1 MGSLDIKQESSP
13 YTMTNP
19 LDPEEFRKQG
29 YMVIDFLA
37 EYYKSLEK
45 YPVRSQVEPGYL
57 RKRLPESAPHKPES
71 MDTIL
76 KDIQTDIVPGLT
88 HWQSPNYY
96 AYFPSSGSTAGL
108 LGETLASGFNV
119 VGFNWI
125 SSPAATELETIV
137 MDWLAKMLNLPTSFT
152 FSGNGGGV
160 MMGTT
165 CEAILTTITAA
176 RDTFV
181 NKYGPDT
188 ISKLVVYGSDQTH
201 CSFFKSA
208 KIAGISPSNFRP
220 IKTTRSNSYSLSPE
234 SLKSAI
240 EADLKNGLIPL
251 FLVATVGTTST
262 AAVDP
267 LGPLCDVAK
276 EYNMWV
282 HVDAAYAGN
291 ACICPELRYMINGV
305 EKADSFSFNAHKWFL
320 TTLDCCCLFVKNPNA
335 LVRCLSTNPEYLKNK
350 ATDTQQVVDY
360 KDWQLTLSRRFRSL
374 KMWMV
379 IKSYGVDYLRNFL
392 RSHVEMAIYFEQM
405 VKKDKRFEIVVPR
418 SFALVC
424 FRVCASAVI
433 QCCGQKFLEEET
445 LNQINSELLESI
457 NSVGKIYMTHS
468 LVDGIFLIRFAVG
481 ATLTEVHHVTYA
493 WKLIQEHATIVLG
506 KRSSK
511 NLISSQCE

>member
-1 MGSLDIKQESSP
+1 MGSLDIKSLESSTP
-13 YTMTNP
+13 MMNMNNNP

-37 EYYKSLEK
+37 EYYKSIEK
-45 YPVRSQVEPGYL
+45 YPVRSQVEAGYL
-57 RKRLPESAPHKPES
+57 RKKLPVSAPNDPVS
-71 MDTIL
+71 METIL
-76 KDIQTDIVPGLT
+76 ADIQTDIVPGLT
-88 HWQSPNYY
+88 HWQSPNYF

-125 SSPAATELETIV
+125 SSPASTELESIV
-137 MDWLAKMLNLPTSFT
+137 MDWLAEMLSLPKSFT
-152 FSGNGGGV
+152 FSGGGGGV

-176 RDTFV
+176 RDGLLDKIGRH
-181 NKYGPDT
+181 N
-188 ISKLVVYGSDQTH
+188 INKLVVYGSDQTH

-208 KIAGISPSNFRP
+208 KIAGISPANFRT
-220 IKTTRSNSYSLSPE
+220 IKTTKANAFSLRGD
-234 SLKSAI
+234 SLRATI
-240 EADLKNGLIPL
+240 EADVNAGLIPL

-262 AAVDP
+262 AAVDAV
-267 LGPLCDVAK
+267 GPLCDVAK

-291 ACICPELRYMINGV
+291 GCICPELRHMIDGV

-320 TTLDCCCLFVKNPNA
+320 TTLDCCCLFVKDPNA

-350 ATDTQQVVDY
+350 ATDTNQVVDY

-379 IKSYGVDYLRNFL
+379 IRSYGVDFLRNFL
-392 RSHVEMAIYFEQM
+392 RSHVGMAIYFEKM
-405 VKKDKRFEIVVPR
+405 VVKDTRFEIVVPR

-424 FRVCASAVI
+424 FRLSGSAVLE
-433 QCCGQKFLEEET
+433 CSGQKFLEEET
-445 LNQINSELLESI
+445 LNEINTELLESV
-457 NSVGKIYMTHS
+457 NSDGKIYMTHS
-468 LVDGIFLIRFAVG
+468 LVDGIFMIRFAVG
-481 ATLTEVHHVTYA
+481 ATLTEIHHVTYA
-493 WKLIQEHATIVLG
+493 WKVVQEHATALLARLSMIA
-506 KRSSK
+506 
-511 NLISSQCE
+511 C